1 MQSKYDGQV
10 GGKIQF
16 YDLVGWWF
24 ASFNEAEREYID
36 NRYQPMNQPPHTLT
50 QGSYVKRDGEI
61 IDAALFL
68 NALATWFR
76 NNNDSA
82 ILNRIQ
88 NKIDELGRKEPIE
101 GPGYIDGRH
110 FVTYV
115 NDVNNL
121 KRIGNLDEAERLLLR
136 IIVVMEK
143 LSKENNEGVGPYYYE
158 ELANIYR
165 KRKEF
170 EKEVTILKRFS
181 YQKHGRGVGPKKL
194 LERLEKAKAL
204 AETNRKQN
212 T

>member
-1 MQSKYDGQV
+1 MQSKCDGQV

-24 ASFNEAEREYID
+24 TSFNEAEREYID
-36 NRYQPMNQPPHTLT
+36 NLYQPMNQPPHTLT

-76 NNNDSA
+76 NHNDSS
-82 ILNRIQ
+82 IINRIH
-88 NKIDELGRKEPIE
+88 NKIDELGRQKPIE
-101 GPGYIDGRH
+101 GPGFINGRYY
-110 FVTYV
+110 VTFV
-115 NDVNNL
+115 NDVETL
-121 KRIGNLDEAERLLLR
+121 KKGGHIDDAEVLLLKL
-136 IIVVMEK
+136 VVSMEEVSK
-143 LSKENNEGVGPYYYE
+143 LNKEGVGPWYYE
-158 ELANIYR
+158 ELAKIYR
-165 KRKEF
+165 KKKEY

-181 YQKHGRGVGPKKL
+181 NQKHGRGVGPKKL
-194 LERLEKAKAL
+194 LERLEKATVL